1 MLIYEVKP
9 PTIRTGGKAE
19 VERAR
24 EEKSTRGKIREKRK
38 GEKKEDAGLRKG
50 SKVAKPEGRK
60 VGSLKRR
67 VRSHLAR

>member
-19 VERAR
+19 VERVR
-24 EEKSTRGKIREKRK
+24 EEKSRRAKRK
-38 GEKKEDAGLRKG
+38 SEKKEDAGPRKG

-60 VGSLKRR
+60 IGSLKRR